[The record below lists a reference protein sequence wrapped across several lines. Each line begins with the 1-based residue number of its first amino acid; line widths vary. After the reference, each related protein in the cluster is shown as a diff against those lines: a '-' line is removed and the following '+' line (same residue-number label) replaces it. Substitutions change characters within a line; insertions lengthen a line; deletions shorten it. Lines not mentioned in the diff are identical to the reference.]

1 MIVVHTKLNTA
12 DNSGALSV
20 RCIKILGGNKIL
32 GCIGDIILVSLLKIN
47 PLKKLIKGSL
57 HRGVVVRAKRKI
69 LRSGGF
75 ISVHENALVILNNN
89 LLPMSTR
96 IFGPVLREL
105 RKRRHFTKI
114 LSLAKYI
121 V

>member
-1 MIVVHTKLNTA
+1 MIVVHTKLNVA
-12 DNSGALSV
+12 DNSGALLV
-20 RCIKILGGNKIL
+20 RCIKVLNNKIL
-32 GCIGDIILVSLLKIN
+32 GCVGDIILVTLLKIN
-47 PLKKLIKGSL
+47 PLKKLVKGSL
-57 HRGVVVRAKRKI
+57 QKGVIVRAKRKI
-69 LRSGGF
+69 LRNGGY
-75 ISVHENALVILNNN
+75 ISIHENALVILNNN

-114 LSLAKYI
+114 LSLAKFI